1 MPQNRKNTEAQ
12 TQPRPHVQTVDST
25 LTTTKPPHPGKAS
38 PEASDNTRAPTHS
51 TPTQSPHS
59 LFEEGCQSSDEL
71 LLVHVFYSNSRHLRA
86 RSSIRTQV
94 GCRRLPTARA
104 QSHGDVTAALTLLSE
119 GPTTTP
125 RFRGPSA
132 CGSYRAYRR
141 PRSLWGALTLPDPVC
156 EDAVLRQP
164 LILPHTP
171 PPLSRVSTWPS
182 RGSRTARIRHVRACR
197 SHVAAALGGGAARA
211 GAPESPRHAPWARK
225 SSPDSPCPGRTGA
238 LFLPCGL
245 RAASQGKGSNGVS
258 RAHKSG
264 VGYRE
269 SSGTRENVFTKK
281 VAPPLSGQRW
291 LRLRGR
297 GRVWWEGGGFFLAL
311 LSPAAT

>member
-1 MPQNRKNTEAQ
+1 MQKTANG
-12 TQPRPHVQTVDST
+12 
-25 LTTTKPPHPGKAS
+25 PG
-38 PEASDNTRAPTHS
+38 PVP
-51 TPTQSPHS
+51 
-59 LFEEGCQSSDEL
+59 
-71 LLVHVFYSNSRHLRA
+71 
-86 RSSIRTQV
+86 

-104 QSHGDVTAALTLLSE
+104 QSHRDVTGALTLLSE

-132 CGSYRAYRR
+132 CRSYRVYRR

-156 EDAVLRQP
+156 EDAVRRQP
-164 LILPHTP
+164 LILPPTP

-197 SHVAAALGGGAARA
+197 SHVAAALGGGAAHA
-211 GAPESPRHAPWARK
+211 GAPEPPRHAPRARK
-225 SSPDSPCPGRTGA
+225 SSPDFPRPGRTRA

-245 RAASQGKGSNGVS
+245 RAASQGKGRNGVS

-269 SSGTRENVFTKK
+269 SSGARENGFTKRWLHLSQGK
-281 VAPPLSGQRW
+281 GGFASADVGGASKGGTVTGSREEGHGRIAASLPFLDQQYSREQETEAPPFLGRKLLHHGSAERNANEALEVGSRKGQEQKQRRD
-291 LRLRGR
+291 L
-297 GRVWWEGGGFFLAL
+297 
-311 LSPAAT
+311 